1 MHASRRSRTLALALA
16 LALAT
21 ATAPAAQ
28 AAGLTSQLYTWSAS
42 GAAFDH
48 ALQWVRSF
56 WDFGPRA
63 QPPQGAPRLRTVK
76 GNDGIGID
84 PNGHH

>member
-28 AAGLTSQLYTWSAS
+28 AAGLTSQLYTWR
-42 GAAFDH
+42 AFDH
-48 ALQWVRSF
+48 ALQWVRSL